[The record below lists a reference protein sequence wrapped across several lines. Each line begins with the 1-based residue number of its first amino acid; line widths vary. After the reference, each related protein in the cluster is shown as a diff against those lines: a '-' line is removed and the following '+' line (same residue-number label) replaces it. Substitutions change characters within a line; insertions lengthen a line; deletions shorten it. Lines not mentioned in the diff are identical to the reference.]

1 MQITIVTDDK
11 IVLCDGVLV
20 ALPNIDWAKFAGD
33 PATPYDD
40 IAAVQFNTGSGQ
52 GHIEYKTVVTKQ
64 THRPNMRPPDCPITA
79 EDFERDFAWILPFYR
94 ARKAEIEAEAA
105 AAAKAAQ
112 EARDDAEAKSA
123 GDRAARTPGHSADTD
138 AAPFDDVLAKL
149 AAIEAENAALKA
161 RVASHDAA
169 FDNIANV
176 KPPA

>member
-11 IVLCDGVLV
+11 IVLCGGAPVE
-20 ALPNIDWAKFAGD
+20 LPNLDWAKFECD

-40 IAAVQFNTGSGQ
+40 IAAVQFNTDSGQ

-64 THRPNMRPPDCPITA
+64 AHRPNMRPPDCTISA
-79 EDFERDFAWILPFYR
+79 SDFERDFAWVLPFYT
-94 ARKAEIEAEAA
+94 ARKADIEAERAA
-105 AAAKAAQ
+105 AEKASQ
-112 EARDDAEAKSA
+112 EARAAAEAKYA
-123 GDRAARTPGHSADTD
+123 EERAARTTYYSADLE
-138 AAPFDDVLAKL
+138 AVPLDDVLAKIT
-149 AAIEAENAALKA
+149 AIEAENAALKA